1 MIPYNLLPE
10 SEKEY
15 DRQMAI
21 NTIKLVKKLGWEL
34 KKRK

>member
-1 MIPYNLLPE
+1 MLPYNLLPE

-15 DRQMAI
+15 DRLMAI
-21 NTIKLVKKLGWEL
+21 NTIKLVKKLGWDL